1 MGYRSDVAYVIR
13 FETAEQRDTFVE
25 LVKHRNDEHWT
36 NAINECETNYEEP
49 IITFETSDVKWYPD
63 YDDVKAHHAMLD
75 WSIELYAGAGWR
87 IIELGEDGKEE
98 CNQGGE
104 GDDLWDYIHTSHSLN
119 TEFPAVKSTTT
130 TEE

>member
-36 NAINECETNYEEP
+36 NAINECETNYEKP
-49 IITFETSDVKWYPD
+49 IITFETSDVKWYD
-63 YDDVKAHHAMLD
+63 SFDEVQAHHAMLD

-87 IIELGEDGKEE
+87 IIQLGEDGVEE
-98 CNQGGE
+98 NNQGGDT
-104 GDDLWDYIHTSHSLN
+104 DDLWDYIHTSRSLN
-119 TEFPAVKSTTT
+119 TDFPALKSTTT

>member
-49 IITFETSDVKWYPD
+49 IITFETSDVKWYDD
-63 YDDVKAHHAMLD
+63 YKDVRAHNALME
-75 WSIELYAGAGWR
+75 WAVELYPEAGWR
-87 IIELGEDGKEE
+87 IIQLGEDGQEE
-98 CNQGGE
+98 CNQGGDA
-104 GDDLWDYIHTSHSLN
+104 DDLWDYLYTSHSLN

>member
-49 IITFETSDVKWYPD
+49 IITFETSDVKWYD
-63 YDDVKAHHAMLD
+63 SYDDVRAHQAMLD
-75 WSIELYAGAGWR
+75 WSTELYTGAGWR
-87 IIELGEDGKEE
+87 IIQLGEDGKEE
-98 CNQGGE
+98 CNQGGTD
-104 GDDLWDYIHTSHSLN
+104 DDLWDYLYTSHSLN
-119 TEFPAVKSTTT
+119 TEFPALKSTTT

>member
-13 FETAEQRDTFVE
+13 FETPEQRDTFVE
-25 LVKHRNDEHWT
+25 LVKHRNEKCWT
-36 NAINECETNYEEP
+36 QAIEECEVRYEEP
-49 IITFETSDVKWYPD
+49 IITFETSDVKWYSD
-63 YDDVKAHHAMLD
+63 YEDVRAHNALME
-75 WSIELYAGAGWR
+75 WAVELYEGAGWR
-87 IIELGEDGKEE
+87 IIQLGEDGQEE

-104 GDDLWDYIHTSHSLN
+104 CDDLWDYLYTSHALN